1 MLELSGETYEL
12 ASPEPVD
19 SARPPWM
26 MPEVLKKGADLQI
39 SCEDLSIEPAM
50 GSDSMAP
57 SIDAQRSGGVVSRFR
72 LFERL
77 AASARRTL
85 ASAPP
90 GSGKTVLLRAWPGAA
105 GPGGRA

>member
-1 MLELSGETYEL
+1 
-12 ASPEPVD
+12 
-19 SARPPWM
+19 M

-39 SCEDLSIEPAM
+39 SCEDLSMEPAM

-77 AASARRTL
+77 EASARVTVV
-85 ASAPP
+85 SAPP
-90 GSGKTVLLRAWPGAA
+90 GRGETVLLRSWLGAA
-105 GPGGRA
+105 GPGGRGRRAPGGPGRREPQPVW